1 MNARTVRRR
10 ATRRPPQTER
20 VARTGGDARRS
31 AAERLRAWREQ
42 HLYGL
47 FSSIGR
53 LMQRPWA
60 TALTV
65 GVLAVALLLPLCL
78 AILLGNVERLSGSF
92 REAREVS
99 LFLAP
104 EAGDPAIEAL
114 SRSLRQDPQ
123 IVDVVVRTP
132 EEGLAEFRQM
142 ADFADAL
149 ALLADNP
156 LPAVIVV
163 TPAPAVEPLALSE
176 RLRALPSVDFV
187 QHDAQ
192 WRARLSAWLDFGRRL
207 AWLAAALLGVG
218 VVLVVGNT
226 VRLDIQSRAEEIQ
239 TVQLLGATDGFVR
252 RPFLYLGAWY
262 GLFAGCLAL
271 IVAAAVPAMLQGPLG
286 QLVESY
292 GSRFELHGLGVRTML
307 LALVGAVA
315 LGWGGAWLAAGHH
328 LRRTLPDAEARS

>member
-1 MNARTVRRR
+1 MNVRRR
-10 ATRRPPQTER
+10 PANRPAPSSGIR
-20 VARTGGDARRS
+20 ISD
-31 AAERLRAWREQ
+31 RLRAWREQ
-42 HLYGL
+42 HLYSL

-53 LMQRPWA
+53 MMQRPWA

-65 GVLAVALLLPLCL
+65 GVMAVALVLPLCL

-99 LFLAP
+99 LFLASGASAD
-104 EAGDPAIEAL
+104 EVEAL
-114 SRSLRQDPQ
+114 AAQLREDAQ
-123 IVDVVVRTP
+123 VAAVAVRTP
-132 EEGLAEFRQM
+132 EQGLDEFRQM

-149 ALLADNP
+149 ALLEENP
-156 LPAVIVV
+156 LPAVLVV
-163 TPAPAVEPLALSE
+163 TPSAKADPLAVAE
-176 RLRALPSVDFV
+176 RLRTLPSVDFV
-187 QHDAQ
+187 QHDAL
-192 WRARLSAWLDFGRRL
+192 WRARLTAWLSFGRRL

-218 VVLVVGNT
+218 VLLVVGNT

-262 GLFAGCLAL
+262 GALAGLFALA
-271 IVAAAVPAMLQGPLG
+271 VASLAPQLLQAPLG

-292 GSRFELHGLGVRTML
+292 GSHFELQGLGWRAML
-307 LALVGAVA
+307 LTLASAVI

-328 LRRTLPDAEARS
+328 LRRTLPDSGARP